1 MEELG
6 GVEGEFRM
14 AESCPIP
21 RQSDSVRLG
30 DAKICIF
37 NKHSQGI
44 LTLTYWI
51 GKCLRANFP

>member
-1 MEELG
+1 MKELGRGG

-30 DAKICIF
+30 DAKICIS

-44 LTLTYWI
+44 LTNLLDREVFA
-51 GKCLRANFP
+51 G

>member
-1 MEELG
+1 MKELVGG

-44 LTLTYWI
+44 LTNLDREVFA
-51 GKCLRANFP
+51 G